1 MARVKK
7 SVKSRQRRKKILK
20 AAKGF
25 RGARSRQLRVAKQAV
40 VRSMTNNY
48 RDRRVR
54 ARNFRK
60 LWITRIN
67 AEARNNG
74 LSYNRLMF
82 GLKQANVD
90 INRKMLAEMAVND
103 KASFAQIVGIAKE
116 ALN

>member
-7 SVKSRQRRKKILK
+7 GVKSRQRRKKVLK
-20 AAKGF
+20 AARGFKGT
-25 RGARSRQLRVAKQAV
+25 RSRHLRVAKQAV
-40 VRSMTNNY
+40 VRAMTNNY
-48 RDRRVR
+48 RDRRRR
-54 ARNFRK
+54 ARDFRK

-103 KASFAQIVGIAKE
+103 KAAFAQVAIIAKE

>member
-7 SVKSRQRRKKILK
+7 GVKSRQRRKKVLK
-20 AAKGF
+20 AARGFKGT
-25 RGARSRQLRVAKQAV
+25 RSRHLRVAKQAV
-40 VRSMTNNY
+40 VRAMTNNY
-48 RDRRVR
+48 RDRRRR
-54 ARNFRK
+54 ARDFRK

-103 KASFAQIVGIAKE
+103 KAAFAQVANIARE